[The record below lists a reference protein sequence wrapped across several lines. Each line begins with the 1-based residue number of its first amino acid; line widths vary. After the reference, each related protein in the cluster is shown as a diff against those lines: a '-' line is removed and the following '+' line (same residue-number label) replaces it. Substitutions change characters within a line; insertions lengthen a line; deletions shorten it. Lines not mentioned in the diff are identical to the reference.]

1 MYSKVTRNSVSI
13 FTFYFSLNSDLFYIH
28 MRTTFDLLKY
38 RYGTILIY
46 ARYTMY
52 PCINNLVACARMFS

>member
-28 MRTTFDLLKY
+28 MRTTFDLLKC
-38 RYGTILIY
+38 GTILIY
-46 ARYTMY
+46 AGYTMY